1 MDTVVDTVHILTANG
16 WKPLPHP
23 TASTSLDIIQEQ
35 LIPKI
40 LQYGDLCMKEP
51 FEKTLSIRLY
61 ANHGERERDRIE
73 VISPICYRLTRH
85 CVVFPV
91 VQYSHVTNNV
101 RIIFYGMA
109 STRNY
114 DRGVGRI
121 LSEVKLDEILEEV
134 CSLHILKLV
143 ANRVISSPFQTKVK
157 ECIVNHTFTNTYVHT
172 P

>member
-1 MDTVVDTVHILTANG
+1 MDTVVDTVHILTGNG

-23 TASTSLDIIQEQ
+23 TGSTSLNSIQEQ
-35 LIPKI
+35 LIPK
-40 LQYGDLCMKEP
+40 LLYCGDLCMKEP
-51 FEKTLSIRLY
+51 FEKTLTIPLY
-61 ANHGERERDRIE
+61 ASTEGRDRIE
-73 VISPICYRLTRH
+73 VISPMCYRLTRH

-109 STRNY
+109 STRNHY
-114 DRGVGRI
+114 RGIGRI
-121 LSEVKLDEILEEV
+121 LSETTVDEILKEV
-134 CSLHILKLV
+134 YSLHILKLV

-157 ECIVNHTFTNTYVHT
+157 ECIINHTYTNTYVHT